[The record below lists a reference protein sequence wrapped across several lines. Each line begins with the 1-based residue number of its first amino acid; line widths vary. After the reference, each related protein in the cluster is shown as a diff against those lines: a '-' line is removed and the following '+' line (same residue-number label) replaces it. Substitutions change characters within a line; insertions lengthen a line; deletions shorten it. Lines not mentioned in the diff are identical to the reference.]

1 MHRRSAV
8 GGYRVASRDIAIGR
22 HRATVRQAVPLSS
35 TAELLKVACD
45 GTSAEECRPTEGECP
60 VKKSSNHLVTL
71 AGLALSFGLGT
82 PAHAEDWKVVG
93 TFGWFGVGKAYE
105 IDKGHIY
112 WVGEFSGTFFNDKGK
127 GSLFDKAAVK
137 CPAHNDIDTIKKK
150 NSYAGYCIITDT
162 DGDQA
167 YLKWQ
172 GGGDTKVG
180 PGTWEY
186 TGGTGKYKDISGSN
200 YTFVG
205 FNQVNWADG
214 TASGYATWNR

>member
-1 MHRRSAV
+1 M
-8 GGYRVASRDIAIGR
+8 
-22 HRATVRQAVPLSS
+22 
-35 TAELLKVACD
+35 
-45 GTSAEECRPTEGECP
+45 
-60 VKKSSNHLVTL
+60 KKFSNRLFTL

-137 CPAHNDIDTIKKK
+137 CPAYNDIDAIKKK

-186 TGGTGKYKDISGSN
+186 TGGTGKYEDISGSD

-214 TASGYATWNR
+214 TASGYATSKSLTTMHEARSVKSGVLPGAPPQRIISGVNAGTREQIECKCCRPC

>member
-1 MHRRSAV
+1 
-8 GGYRVASRDIAIGR
+8 
-22 HRATVRQAVPLSS
+22 
-35 TAELLKVACD
+35 
-45 GTSAEECRPTEGECP
+45 
-60 VKKSSNHLVTL
+60 VKKSSYRVFTL
-71 AGLALSFGLGT
+71 AGLALPFALGT

-93 TFGWFGVGKAYE
+93 TCGWFSVGKAYE
-105 IDKGHIY
+105 IDKGHLY

-127 GSLFDKAAVK
+127 GSLFDKAGVK

-150 NSYAGYCIITDT
+150 NSIAGYCIIADI

-172 GGGDTKVG
+172 GGGDG

-214 TASGYATWNR
+214 TASGYSTWNR